1 MKSPQHV
8 DRGRGFTLVEV
19 MVALVVL
26 SLGLLGV
33 AKMVMLSSHSN
44 DSAYLRTQA
53 TSLAYEMLDYMR
65 ANVAGAEAG
74 NYNTAFGPLPPA
86 PTSCVGTGLACSN
99 AQLAAWDIYEWK
111 QRLTTAVPGVGALPL
126 GDGQIVTTGTD
137 PLTVTITVQWDDSAA
152 QAVFGQP
159 AAPNMTVVLQ
169 SVLQ

>member
-19 MVALVVL
+19 MVSLVVL

-53 TSLAYEMLDYMR
+53 TALAYEMLDYMR
-65 ANVAGAEAG
+65 ANAPGAEAG
-74 NYNTAFGPLPPA
+74 NYNTAFGPVPPA
-86 PTSCVGTGLACSN
+86 PTSCVGTGFACNN

-111 QRLTTAVPGVGALPL
+111 QRLTTAVPGGALPL